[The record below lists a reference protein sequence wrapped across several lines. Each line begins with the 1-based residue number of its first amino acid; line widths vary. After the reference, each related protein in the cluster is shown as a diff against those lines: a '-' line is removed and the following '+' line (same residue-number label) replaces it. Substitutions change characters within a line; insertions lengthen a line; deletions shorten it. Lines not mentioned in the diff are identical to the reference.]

1 MSDTKPWEGQGRQG
15 GGVPGGGDWCCW
27 HFLDLGAVLWQLGRT
42 GGVWWRP
49 SQALGAL
56 LVCCVL
62 GLPGGE
68 SSRGE
73 AVR

>member
-1 MSDTKPWEGQGRQG
+1 M
-15 GGVPGGGDWCCW
+15 PGGGDWCCW
-27 HFLDLGAVLWQLGRT
+27 HFLVLGGGPVLWQLGRT

-68 SSRGE
+68 SPLGE
-73 AVR
+73 AVQVGWRDEC